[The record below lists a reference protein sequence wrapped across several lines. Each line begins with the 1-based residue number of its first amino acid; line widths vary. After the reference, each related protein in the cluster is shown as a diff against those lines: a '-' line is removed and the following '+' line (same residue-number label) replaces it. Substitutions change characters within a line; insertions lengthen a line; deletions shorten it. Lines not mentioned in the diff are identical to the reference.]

1 MSSVEMIPYVFNEQ
15 KGLWSL
21 LQSDDK
27 LLGHLFRSFR
37 VQIGELIS
45 LYLSLKNDYDSL
57 GEFVNSL
64 SKRYL
69 AMCQILQIKPK
80 LLPASGDIVPLSGQ
94 LPFWLTEYY
103 SSVNEL
109 FNEPD
114 SLSAGF
120 AFGFAV
126 LGFQHEVAFGL
137 EGLLAGNSV
146 NFGGVDVGTIYSGV
160 VFANGVANVFALIVG
175 VCRPGSQPLEIVLE
189 DYLGVHRHSAA
200 DCDSRE

>member
-1 MSSVEMIPYVFNEQ
+1 MNSQSFTKGSKIFVASDINFTMGLIISGRVAITIGNHQIVLNPGDIVGALDFAQNTYSFEYVALSSVEMIPYIFNEQ

-80 LLPASGDIVPLSGQ
+80 LLPASGDIVPLSDQ

-103 SSVNEL
+103 S
-109 FNEPD
+109 
-114 SLSAGF
+114 
-120 AFGFAV
+120 
-126 LGFQHEVAFGL
+126 
-137 EGLLAGNSV
+137 
-146 NFGGVDVGTIYSGV
+146 
-160 VFANGVANVFALIVG
+160 
-175 VCRPGSQPLEIVLE
+175 
-189 DYLGVHRHSAA
+189 
-200 DCDSRE
+200 